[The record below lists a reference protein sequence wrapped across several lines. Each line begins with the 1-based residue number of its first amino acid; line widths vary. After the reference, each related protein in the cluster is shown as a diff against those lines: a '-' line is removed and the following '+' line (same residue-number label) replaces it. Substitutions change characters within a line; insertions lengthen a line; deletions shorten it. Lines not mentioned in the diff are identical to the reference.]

1 MDRTTFFARPADSTN
16 RRDRTGGIT
25 SATLALLAFLLAGP
39 VARAQT
45 DAPPRPGRDAPR
57 AFNWTGPYV
66 GLHGGYASNGNAE
79 RVKIEGGLLAGL
91 QAGYNLQVQGSA
103 TSAVFGAEIEAS
115 HLWHQASRPA
125 PLTRMIAPQWHGAAK
140 LRYGLVFDRLLP
152 FATAG
157 LALVRRE
164 SISGE
169 PGDSRWQ
176 AGYLFGAGLEYA
188 LTDTISIKA
197 EYNYLMLGKV
207 MGAYPLEFLQ
217 TRNFS
222 TENVR
227 LGLNLHF

>member
-1 MDRTTFFARPADSTN
+1 MDGIAISLAPADSM
-16 RRDRTGGIT
+16 RWRCRTAGFT
-25 SATLALLAFLLAGP
+25 TPALLLTIAVLTLVFLAAP
-39 VARAQT
+39 AVRAQT
-45 DAPPRPGRDAPR
+45 REQPR
-57 AFNWTGPYV
+57 AFSWTGPYV

-79 RVKIEGGLLAGL
+79 RVKIDGGLMAGL

-103 TSAVFGAEIEAS
+103 MSAVFGAEIEAS
-115 HLWHQASRPA
+115 YLWHQASRPGPPA
-125 PLTRMIAPQWHGAAK
+125 GMIVPQWYGAAK
-140 LRYGLVFDRLLP
+140 LRYGLVFNRLLP

-164 SISGE
+164 SIGGDL
-169 PGDSRWQ
+169 GDSRWQ

-188 LTDTISIKA
+188 LTDTISIRA

-222 TENVR
+222 TENVK

>member
-1 MDRTTFFARPADSTN
+1 MDKIAFSPVTANSMAR
-16 RRDRTGGIT
+16 RCGTGGIT
-25 SATLALLAFLLAGP
+25 ASSLPLTIAALALVLFAGP
-39 VARAQT
+39 AARAQT
-45 DAPPRPGRDAPR
+45 LEQPR
-57 AFNWTGPYV
+57 AFSWTGPYI

-79 RVKIEGGLLAGL
+79 RVKIDGGLLAGL
-91 QAGYNLQVQGSA
+91 QAGYNLEVRGSA
-103 TSAVFGAEIEAS
+103 MTAVFGAEIEAS
-115 HLWHQASRPA
+115 YLWHQASRPA
-125 PLTRMIAPQWHGAAK
+125 PLAGMIAPQWHGAAK
-140 LRYGLVFDRLLP
+140 LRYGLAFDRLLP

-164 SISGE
+164 SISGDLS
-169 PGDSRWQ
+169 DSRWQ
-176 AGYLFGAGLEYA
+176 AGYLFGAGVEYA

-222 TENVR
+222 TENVK